1 VGNTP
6 ICLTIAGSD
15 SCAGAGIQADIKTF
29 SVHQCY
35 AMSVITASTAQS
47 HQGIVD
53 VAELSP
59 DHIRAQLSTLLDTYN
74 IAAIKTGMIASPE
87 QVNVIAEILNQHPD
101 IPLVV
106 DPVLGSSSG
115 KTWSSNELIDS
126 YLDHLLP
133 RANLITPNKPEAIAI
148 FGEQV
153 INDPHTVLRDI
164 ASKNNL
170 AILLKGGHET
180 SSVEVTDYLYTKESI
195 KAFSHP
201 RVCTTN
207 DHGTGCT
214 LASAIS
220 ANLAHGK
227 DIEQATKN
235 ATQYVHSLLSASK
248 GFLVENSNKPLSN
261 LPMNH
266 FFEE

>member
-1 VGNTP
+1 MGNTP
-6 ICLTIAGSD
+6 ICITIAGSD

-47 HQGIVD
+47 HAGIVD
-53 VAELSP
+53 IAALSP
-59 DHIRAQLSTLLDTYN
+59 EHIRAQLSNLLNTYK

-87 QVNVIAEILNQHPD
+87 QVKVIAEILNQHPE
-101 IPLVV
+101 IPLIV

-115 KTWSSNELIDS
+115 KTWSSHELIDS
-126 YLDHLLP
+126 YLVHLLP
-133 RANLITPNKPEAIAI
+133 RASVITPNKPEAIAM
-148 FGEQV
+148 FGDQV
-153 INDPHTVLRDI
+153 SIDPHTILRDI
-164 ASKNNL
+164 ASNNNS
-170 AILLKGGHET
+170 AILLKGGHEK
-180 SSVEVTDYLYTKESI
+180 SSDDVIDVLYTKGSI
-195 KAFSHP
+195 KAYRKP

-214 LASAIS
+214 LASAIT

-227 DIEQATKN
+227 DIEQATEN
-235 ATQYVHSLLSASK
+235 ATQYVHSLLSAST
-248 GFLVENSNKPLSN
+248 GFLSEKSNKPLTN

-266 FFEE
+266 FFEY